1 MKRGY
6 LSFFCDFIFFAF
18 IIFSITFIW
27 LRYYLHNNTLL
38 WIITSLITLIL
49 SFFIALYFRK
59 KINKFNLSKKEKKEK
74 QKYLN
79 YILFLNKNETNKF
92 LKDIYKD
99 RLIESHSNYLIILNK
114 NTEKN
119 EIKYIKNSEKCLIFY
134 DFSMQ
139 NLTSDSLVAFIKKAK
154 SLGIRNVEILCKNY
168 DKECKNIIKNLISF
182 NVSIK
187 DFDKFYS
194 ENIKN
199 NKQDS
204 FEIIYEEKNRYRFKE
219 LLGIAFNKSKTKTYA
234 LTGLIFLLGSIF
246 MRYNVYYLVFTTIM
260 FAFALFSHFN
270 KIYNKT

>member
-204 FEIIYEEKNRYRFKE
+204 FEIIYEEKNRYTFKE